1 MRNDRGQG
9 TVEYL
14 AVVLLTAA
22 VLAGTATAAAATGAG
37 AEFATAVPHQMMRA
51 LCIVTRGDCDRDR
64 APCDVASS
72 TASSSWSATVA
83 VFRIGHD
90 RVLAVER
97 RSDHT
102 VVVTL
107 TKAPS
112 AGLRTIA
119 GASARIDRGRRRLS
133 LGGAATASAV
143 ASLGHGTTWV
153 LHDEPTAKALVAALE
168 RGDRVRDPD
177 ADVRRGEIALSL
189 SGSRNA
195 GTGVSATATA
205 TGTARGAAGVR
216 TDHITG
222 TKTYFLDGG
231 ADLVLDASA
240 NLRSLRAAAS
250 GEAVGSTR
258 LALTVDASGRWVDLA
273 VVATGELSASA
284 RLPSSAGPIADALNV
299 PTSGGR
305 RWVAEAHLDLNDAGN
320 LAAAEAVLHRL
331 VAVPPR
337 PRATAAAAA
346 ELARRIDERAVV
358 DLRAYALDRTTDG
371 FAVQAGDGAGFG
383 VSHDSST
390 EHTRLIAARTRG
402 LDGQWRRRDDCLK
415 EARA

>member
-9 TVEYL
+9 TVEYV
-14 AVVLLTAA
+14 AVVLLAA
-22 VLAGTATAAAATGAG
+22 VVLAGTATAAAATGAG
-37 AEFATAVPHQMMRA
+37 ADFATAVPHQMMRA
-51 LCIVTRGDCDRDR
+51 LCIVTHGDCDRDR

-90 RVLAVER
+90 RVLVVER
-97 RSDHT
+97 RSDRK

-107 TKAPS
+107 TDAPS
-112 AGLRTIA
+112 GGLRTVN
-119 GASARIDRGRRRLS
+119 GASARIDHGRRRLS
-133 LGGAATASAV
+133 LGGAISASAV
-143 ASLGHGTTWV
+143 ASLGHGKTWV
-153 LHDEPTAKALVAALE
+153 LADDSSAKAFVAALE
-168 RGDRVRDPD
+168 RGDPVRDPD
-177 ADVRRGEIALSL
+177 AEVRRGELDLSL
-189 SGSRNA
+189 SGSRSA
-195 GTGVSATATA
+195 GDGISAGATL
-205 TGTARGAAGVR
+205 TGTVRGAAGVR
-216 TDHITG
+216 TNHVTG
-222 TKTYFLDGG
+222 ETTYFLDSG

-240 NLRSLRAAAS
+240 SLRSLRAAAS
-250 GEAVGSTR
+250 GQAAGSGR
-258 LALTVDASGRWVDLA
+258 LALTVDASGRWIDLA

-284 RLPSSAGPIADALNV
+284 RLPSNAGPIADALNV

-305 RWVAEAHLDLNDAGN
+305 RWLAEAHLDLNEPAN
-320 LAAAEAVLHRL
+320 LAAAHAVVQRL

-337 PRATAAAAA
+337 PRATAAAVA

-358 DLRAYALDRTTDG
+358 DLRAYALDRSTDG
-371 FAVQAGDGAGFG
+371 FAVQAGDGAGVG

-402 LDGQWRRRDDCLK
+402 LDGQWGRRADCLK